1 MKTIKFFVM
10 AFAAVLMTANFAAC
24 SKDDNNGSGS
34 EQQKSNFER
43 YMSAVVNEVQS
54 TKAASGNN
62 KAILLVAFGSTWENA
77 HDTFKKVVED
87 YQTDEQFKG
96 YDVYFSFT
104 SAICINRSR
113 GTNGQG
119 EHYASQNFYSPNFWL
134 EAIGRQKYEEVRV
147 QSLHIIPG
155 EEFLRLRDT
164 YIKDFKNN
172 VYADLDEKYLEE
184 GVKIFIGGPL
194 MAEEDDVQDVANVL
208 DAQFNQYVQDGNGM
222 VFLGHGNP
230 AEYNYGNG
238 NVRYTQLEARLR
250 EKNPNYFVATVD
262 MEKNLLEDLWND
274 RMAPDGN
281 KVIATGKTITL
292 HALMS
297 IAGDHAH
304 NDMSGIENEGDSW
317 REFFQQQG
325 YTCNYDGNDGNAG
338 NNCILNG
345 LGDYAEIRKIW
356 KQHTL
361 DANEMFA
368 EEEEEE

>member
-1 MKTIKFFVM
+1 MKTIKCFVM
-10 AFAAVLMTANFAAC
+10 ALAAVVMTANFAAC

-34 EQQKSNFER
+34 EQQKSNFEK
-43 YMSAVVNEVQS
+43 YMSAVENDVKS
-54 TKAASGNN
+54 TKASSGNN

-77 HDTFKKVVED
+77 HNTFKKVVTD
-87 YQTDEQFKG
+87 YKEAPEFQG
-96 YDVYFSFT
+96 YDVFFSFT
-104 SAICINRSR
+104 SATCINRSR
-113 GTNGQG
+113 GANGQG
-119 EHYASQNFYSPNFWL
+119 EHYASQDFYSPNFWL
-134 EAIGRQKYEEVRV
+134 EAIGRQKYGEVRV

-172 VYADLDEKYLEE
+172 IYADLDEDYLES

-194 MAEEDDVQDVANVL
+194 MEELDDVKSVASVL
-208 DAQFNQYVQDGNGM
+208 DAQFNQYVQDGNAM

-230 AEYNYGNG
+230 KKFNYGNG
-238 NVRYTQLEARLR
+238 NQRYTQLENELR
-250 EKNPNYFVATVD
+250 NNYNQNYFVATVD
-262 MEKNLLEDLWND
+262 MEENFLEDLWED
-274 RMAPDGN
+274 RMAPGGV
-281 KVIATGKTITL
+281 KKIAEGKTITL

-317 REFFQQQG
+317 REFFQSEG
-325 YTCNYDGNDGNAG
+325 YVCNYDGNDANPS

-356 KQHTL
+356 KNHTL
-361 DANEMFA
+361 YAEEMFA
-368 EEEEEE
+368 EEEE

>member
-1 MKTIKFFVM
+1 MKKIKLFVM
-10 AFAAVLMTANFAAC
+10 ALAAVVMTANFAAC

-34 EQQKSNFER
+34 EQQKSNFEK
-43 YMSAVVNEVQS
+43 YMSAVENEVKGA
-54 TKAASGNN
+54 KAVSGNK

-77 HDTFKKVVED
+77 HNTFKKVVAD
-87 YQTDEQFKG
+87 YKADEAFKG
-96 YDVYFSFT
+96 YDVFFSFT
-104 SAICINRSR
+104 SAICINKSR
-113 GTNGQG
+113 GANGQG
-119 EHYASQNFYSPNFWL
+119 EHYASQDFYSPNFWL

-172 VYADLDEKYLEE
+172 IYADLDDAYLES

-194 MAEEDDVQDVANVL
+194 MAELDDVQAVAEVL
-208 DAQFNQYVQDGNGM
+208 NTQFSQYVQNGNGM

-230 AEYNYGNG
+230 EGYNYGNG
-238 NVRYTQLEARLR
+238 NIRYTQLENALQQ
-250 EKNPNYFVATVD
+250 NYSHNYFVATVD
-262 MEKNLLEDLWND
+262 MEGNLIDDLWED

-281 KVIATGKTITL
+281 KVIADGKTITL

-317 REFFQQQG
+317 REFFQEQG
-325 YTCNYDGNDGNAG
+325 YTCNYDGNDASPA

-345 LGDYAEIRKIW
+345 LGDYAEIRNIW
-356 KQHTL
+356 KSHTKN
-361 DANEMFA
+361 AIEMFA
-368 EEEEEE
+368 EEEE